1 VRTALY
7 PGSFDPP
14 TNGHV
19 DVVER
24 ASRLFDRV
32 VVAVAA
38 NPDKRP
44 LFSQAQRRKLVDQ
57 AVGHLPNVD
66 VAAFSGLLV
75 DFAAKRGACAI
86 IRGLRAVSDFE
97 FEFQMALMN
106 RKLNETIET
115 IFMMPRETTTFL
127 SSRLVKEI
135 AALGGEVDAF
145 VPAAVESALRR
156 KLRRQK

>member
-1 VRTALY
+1 MRTALY

-97 FEFQMALMN
+97 FEFQMAMMN
-106 RKLNETIET
+106 YNLNPGITS
-115 IFMMPRETTTFL
+115 IFMMPDEKYIHLNSTV
-127 SSRLVKEI
+127 VKDVVR
-135 AALGGEVDAF
+135 LGGNIDEF
-145 VPAAVESALRR
+145 VPKPVKDILLSKYSR
-156 KLRRQK
+156 

>member
-156 KLRRQK
+156 KLRRRK

>member
-1 VRTALY
+1 MRTALY

-14 TNGHV
+14 PNGHV

-106 RKLNETIET
+106 RKLDETVET

-135 AALGGEVDAF
+135 GALGGEVDAF
-145 VPAAVESALRR
+145 VPTAVEAALRR
-156 KLRRQK
+156 KLRRRK

>member
-1 VRTALY
+1 MRTALY

-106 RKLNETIET
+106 RKLDETVET

-135 AALGGEVDAF
+135 GALGGEVDAF
-145 VPAAVESALRR
+145 VPTAVEAALRR
-156 KLRRQK
+156 KLRRRK

>member
-106 RKLNETIET
+106 RKLDETVET

-145 VPAAVESALRR
+145 VPTAVEAALRR
-156 KLRRQK
+156 KLRRRK

>member
-1 VRTALY
+1 MRTALY

-135 AALGGEVDAF
+135 GALGGEVDAF
-145 VPAAVESALRR
+145 VPTAVEAALRR

>member
-106 RKLNETIET
+106 RKLDETVET

-135 AALGGEVDAF
+135 GALGGEVDAF
-145 VPAAVESALRR
+145 VPTAVEAALRR
-156 KLRRQK
+156 KLRRRK

>member
-1 VRTALY
+1 MRTALY

-106 RKLNETIET
+106 RKLDETIET

-135 AALGGEVDAF
+135 GALGGEVDAF
-145 VPAAVESALRR
+145 VPTAVEAALRR
-156 KLRRQK
+156 KLRRRK

>member
-1 VRTALY
+1 MWA
-7 PGSFDPP
+7 SE
-14 TNGHV
+14 NGHV

-24 ASRLFDRV
+24 ASRLFARV

-86 IRGLRAVSDFE
+86 IRASGAGI
-97 FEFQMALMN
+97 MA
-106 RKLNETIET
+106 
-115 IFMMPRETTTFL
+115 
-127 SSRLVKEI
+127 
-135 AALGGEVDAF
+135 
-145 VPAAVESALRR
+145 PAAQARQRPSGTSTAQPRRWRCSAPL
-156 KLRRQK
+156 LHPEP

>member
-1 VRTALY
+1 MVGAVRTALY

-44 LFSQAQRRKLVDQ
+44 LFTQAQRRKLMDQ
-57 AVGHLPNVD
+57 SVGHLPNVD
-66 VAAFSGLLV
+66 VVAFAGLLI

-97 FEFQMALMN
+97 IEFQMKWCHLKI
-106 RKLNETIET
+106 KL
-115 IFMMPRETTTFL
+115 
-127 SSRLVKEI
+127 K
-135 AALGGEVDAF
+135 
-145 VPAAVESALRR
+145 
-156 KLRRQK
+156 

>member
-1 VRTALY
+1 MRTALY
-7 PGSFDPP
+7 PGSFAPP

-106 RKLNETIET
+106 RKLDETIET

-135 AALGGEVDAF
+135 GALGGEVDAF
-145 VPAAVESALRR
+145 VPTAVEAALRR
-156 KLRRQK
+156 KLRRRK